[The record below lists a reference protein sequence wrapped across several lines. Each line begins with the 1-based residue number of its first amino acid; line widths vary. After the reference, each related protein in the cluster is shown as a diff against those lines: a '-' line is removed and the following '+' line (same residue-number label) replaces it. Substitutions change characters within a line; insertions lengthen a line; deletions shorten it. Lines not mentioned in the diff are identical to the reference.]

1 MVAEVKPIWSH
12 VLRTGELNDDIGFS
26 IRDQEGDPT
35 YKRYCEYHTHAKH
48 KMRYGK
54 VLSEV

>member
-26 IRDQEGDPT
+26 IRDQEGDQ
-35 YKRYCEYHTHAKH
+35 HTKGTVSIIH
-48 KMRYGK
+48 MQNTR
-54 VLSEV
+54 